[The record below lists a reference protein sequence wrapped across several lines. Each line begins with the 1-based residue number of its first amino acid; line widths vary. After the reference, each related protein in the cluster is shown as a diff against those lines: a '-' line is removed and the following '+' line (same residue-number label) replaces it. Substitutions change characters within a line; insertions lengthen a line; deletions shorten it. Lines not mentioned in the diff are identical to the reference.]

1 MAHAC
6 SMRQIN
12 LIVIHCSATRAGSEL
27 TPQQLDAMHRRRGF
41 NGTGYHYY
49 IRRSGEICTGRPIN
63 VVGAHAKGYN
73 AKSVGICYE
82 GGLDQNGKAM
92 DTRTLDQRVALRR
105 VIDGLLRR
113 FPGSRLCGHRDLS
126 PDLNG
131 NGVIEPY
138 EWTKMCPCFD
148 VTSEYANQ
156 LSAATN

>member
-27 TPQQLDAMHRRRGF
+27 TPKQLDAMHRQRGF

-49 IRRSGEICTGRPIN
+49 IRRSGEICAGRPMEIA
-63 VVGAHAKGYN
+63 GAHAKGYN

-82 GGLDQNGKAM
+82 GGLDRSGKAT
-92 DTRTLDQRVALRR
+92 DTRTLHQRIALCWVISEMLRR
-105 VIDGLLRR
+105 Y
-113 FPGSRLCGHRDLS
+113 PGSRLCGHRDLS
-126 PDLNG
+126 LDLNG
-131 NGVIEPY
+131 NGVIEPH

-148 VTSEYANQ
+148 VTSEYAN
-156 LSAATN
+156 LISATTN